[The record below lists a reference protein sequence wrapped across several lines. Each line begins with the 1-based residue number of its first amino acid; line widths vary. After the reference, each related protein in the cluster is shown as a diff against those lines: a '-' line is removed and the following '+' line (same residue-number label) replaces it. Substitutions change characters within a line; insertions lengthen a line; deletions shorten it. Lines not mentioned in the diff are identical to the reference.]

1 MLGTYLAPKS
11 LGRNT
16 MQLVGGKKL
25 PLRFGKRPMT
35 LANRIKRLGNNKRI
49 KEVRGRR
56 MISRKVKGN
65 SRKGKNNHGRH
76 IQIRDRSSG
85 NNSRR
90 NKKEN
95 RQDGNKSKL
104 EPKKK

>member
-25 PLRFGKRPMT
+25 PHHFGKRPMT

-49 KEVRGRR
+49 KEVRGRG
-56 MISRKVKGN
+56 MITRKVKEN
-65 SRKGKNNHGRH
+65 SRKGQNRPGKQ
-76 IQIRDRSSG
+76 IQTRDRSNG

-95 RQDGNKSKL
+95 RQDGNKSKI
-104 EPKKK
+104 EPNKK